1 MICEFS
7 FRINDKSLTGR
18 KPPEDIRVRAKFSES
33 NVLIEN
39 KFNNINIRIVSEEYN
54 MNILVVCLKLS
65 ELLNDVKLVNVF
77 LKLSS

>member
-33 NVLIEN
+33 NVLIE
-39 KFNNINIRIVSEEYN
+39 KILSIINIIKVMIEYN
-54 MNILVVCLKLS
+54 KKIFVACFKIS
-65 ELLNDVKLVNVF
+65 ELSKEIKFVNVF